1 MLDLTADGIKEAKRV
16 LKIGQSLLDSY
27 IIIKEDSEGF
37 KMLKE
42 FCKENKIIG
51 AEEFTLKTGIEKA
64 YIEANF
70 DRTDILTIGESI
82 GVRHIIDI

>member
-1 MLDLTADGIKEAKRV
+1 MLDLAADGIKEAKRV

-42 FCKENKIIG
+42 FCKENKIID

-64 YIEANF
+64 YTEANF
-70 DRTDILTIGESI
+70 ETDILTIGESI
-82 GVRHIIDI
+82 GEKMRL